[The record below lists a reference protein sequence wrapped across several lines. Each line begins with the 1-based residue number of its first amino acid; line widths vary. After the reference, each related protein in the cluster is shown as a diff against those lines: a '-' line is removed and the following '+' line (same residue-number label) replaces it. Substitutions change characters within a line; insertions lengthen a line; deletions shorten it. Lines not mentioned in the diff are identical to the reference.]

1 MMDTALLV
9 WIACALFVV
18 ACIAAAA
25 AVHMQMQISTLQHRL
40 MRAWQR
46 EAELRRELEVEKA
59 CRAQDKATYDR
70 RVHRWCEY
78 ATNLQDVAVAL
89 GTLAPWKAEADR
101 KTMPFVE
108 STHAPL
114 D

>member
-1 MMDTALLV
+1 MDSALLV
-9 WIACALFVV
+9 WIACVLFVL

-25 AVHMQMQISTLQHRL
+25 AIHMQMQITTLQHRL

-46 EAELRRELEVEKA
+46 EADLRRELEIAKA
-59 CRAQDKATYDR
+59 CTAQAKATYDR
-70 RVHRWCEY
+70 RVARWCEY

-108 STHAPL
+108 SAAAPL